1 MLYDSKVL
9 EKRISKN
16 KKGVEY
22 LVHFYGWNSS
32 WDRCVAEE
40 NILADN
46 AENRALQR
54 QLAEEAAQQI
64 KWKKVK
70 LNKIPAIIKEVIGS
84 SLDGNTQGGSES
96 GGGGGQS
103 DYLSYSGLVGG
114 SYDEET
120 TVFGFDICE
129 APDKMTEFT
138 WVPFPENLKSVL
150 DKDYTFMTKHPAG
163 YDLPVST
170 TVVTILNDFEEA
182 VEKGHLSELLP
193 NYSRKSGVTRAFTQ
207 TNSRSLSD
215 LQQLVEEFT
224 NSLLIYF
231 DSICIS
237 HLLYSSQEKESFI
250 KNSNNKKPSE
260 LLGFVH
266 LLRLFI
272 VLPDFLNATSTM
284 SKVHLSHLSGIVENF
299 YFFLGK
305 RIDKYYSSSNLK
317 NISSAKT
324 NGFAS
329 SISTNGQ
336 ASTTKN

>member
-1 MLYDSKVL
+1 M
-9 EKRISKN
+9 
-16 KKGVEY
+16 
-22 LVHFYGWNSS
+22 HFYGWNSS

-40 NILADN
+40 RILADN
-46 AENRALQR
+46 AENRSLQR

-84 SLDGNTQGGSES
+84 SLDGNTHGSES
-96 GGGGGQS
+96 GGGGQS
-103 DYLSYSGLVGG
+103 DYCSDSGMIGG

-120 TVFGFDICE
+120 TVFGFDICD

-138 WVPFPENLKSVL
+138 WVPFPDNLKAIL
-150 DKDYTFMTKHPAG
+150 DRDHLYMTKHPNG
-163 YDLPVST
+163 YELPLPV
-170 TVVTILNDFEEA
+170 TVSNILSDFEEA
-182 VEKGHLSELLP
+182 VEKGHLSDLLP

-224 NSLLIYF
+224 NSLRIYF
-231 DSICIS
+231 DSICTS
-237 HLLYSSQEKESFI
+237 HLLYSAKEKEAFTKS
-250 KNSNNKKPSE
+250 STGKKPSE

-284 SKVHLSHLSGIVENF
+284 SKVHLNHLSGIVENF

-305 RIDKYYSSSNLK
+305 RVDRYNVNTSASAGKSKVSNGVTCSS
-317 NISSAKT
+317 
-324 NGFAS
+324 
-329 SISTNGQ
+329 
-336 ASTTKN
+336 

>member
-1 MLYDSKVL
+1 M
-9 EKRISKN
+9 
-16 KKGVEY
+16 
-22 LVHFYGWNSS
+22 VHFYGWNSS

-70 LNKIPAIIKEVIGS
+70 LNKIPAIIKEVIGN

-96 GGGGGQS
+96 GGGGQS
-103 DYLSYSGLVGG
+103 DYCSDSGMVG

-120 TVFGFDICE
+120 TVFGFDICD

-138 WVPFPENLKSVL
+138 WVPFPDNFKVIL
-150 DKDYTFMTKHPAG
+150 DKDYASMSKYPSG
-163 YDLPVST
+163 YDLPFPV
-170 TVVTILNDFEEA
+170 TVVNILNDFEEA

-224 NSLLIYF
+224 NSLRIYF
-231 DSICIS
+231 DSICMT
-237 HLLYSSQEKESFI
+237 HLFYSTKEKECFI
-250 KNSNNKKPSE
+250 KNSNTKKASE
-260 LLGFVH
+260 VLGFIH
-266 LLRLFI
+266 LLRFFV

-284 SKVHLSHLSGIVENF
+284 SKVHLNHLSGIVENF

-305 RIDKYYSSSNLK
+305 RIEKYHIVTNVNIGKNNPHTKSSNVL
-317 NISSAKT
+317 ISS
-324 NGFAS
+324 
-329 SISTNGQ
+329 
-336 ASTTKN
+336 